1 MKKLFLVLL
10 LVMFILSIRNSY
22 SQCSDAGICIIGD
35 RHKKTK
41 AEITSRTL
49 SFQYS
54 LGFSGH
60 TTDES
65 GISESMTFHAFK
77 FGADYSLTDKFSLGL
92 VLPVYS
98 IVYNDN
104 NTFNRNGLGDAFLI
118 GNYITPAGKNQNVS
132 FQGGFK
138 LNTSS
143 VDNEKFGYFNAQG
156 SNDLIIGVDYNYSFL
171 SFSGGAQIPLTNY
184 KDDYGTTFKRGA
196 DVMVRAGLQRSAG
209 DVKIKFELLA
219 IKRLTESEF
228 VYDGGPTSKV
238 ANSDFFQ
245 LNIMGGLQ
253 FNLSRDLLMDFGIAL
268 PMIERKEDTDGTK
281 RVFTTNLGIRYN
293 M

>member
-1 MKKLFLVLL
+1 MKKLSLVLL

-22 SQCSDAGICIIGD
+22 SQCSDAGVCIIGD
-35 RHKKTK
+35 KHKKTK
-41 AEITSRTL
+41 AEISSSSL

-60 TTDES
+60 TNDGVGTS
-65 GISESMTFHAFK
+65 AAMTFHAFK
-77 FGADYSLTDKFSLGL
+77 FGADYSVSDNFSMGF

-98 IVYNDN
+98 IVYNDQN
-104 NTFNRNGLGDAFLI
+104 IFNRNGIGDAFLI
-118 GNYITPAGKNQNVS
+118 GNYITPTGKNQNVS
-132 FQGGFK
+132 LQGGLK

-143 VDNEKFGYFNAQG
+143 VDKEKFGYYNAQG
-156 SNDLIIGVDYNYSFL
+156 TNDLILGVDYNYSFL
-171 SFSGGAQIPLTNY
+171 SFSGGAQIPLTNF

-196 DVMVRAGLQRSAG
+196 DVMVRAGLIRSAG
-209 DVKIKFELLA
+209 DVKIKFELLG
-219 IKRLTESEF
+219 IKRLSESEF
-228 VYDGGPTSKV
+228 VYNGSSSKV

-253 FNLSRDLLMDFGIAL
+253 FNLSRDFLMDFGIAL
-268 PMIERKEDTDGTK
+268 PMIERKDNTDGTK
-281 RVFTTNLGIRYN
+281 RVFTANLGIRYN